1 MGRATDYSGE
11 SHRGLQSVGRSYPCP
26 LCYLDRLTVLAGN
39 LLNEIDD
46 AAPKLGFVDPDE
58 SLCQQEPF
66 GAGKEIRHIGRR
78 GCVFHSVGRT
88 VQVGRALVE
97 ERYWHLKDMGD
108 LLQPA
113 GPDAVGAFLVFLHL
127 LEGEAKCGTQLFLAH
142 CKHNAAHAQS
152 IVIFS
157 LHAMPKSRFRESAQ
171 GDKWSFCLTAGKIG
185 PRIRREHEQETA
197 PEPHIG
203 L

>member
-66 GAGKEIRHIGRR
+66 GAGKEIPHVGRR

-97 ERYWHLKDMGD
+97 ERYWYLKDMGD

-127 LEGEAKCGTQLFLAH
+127 LVGDAERLGPRRRTLLVPEGYGRFAATGWPRCGWRL
-142 CKHNAAHAQS
+142 
-152 IVIFS
+152 
-157 LHAMPKSRFRESAQ
+157 SRFSA
-171 GDKWSFCLTAGKIG
+171 LAG
-185 PRIRREHEQETA
+185 R
-197 PEPHIG
+197 
-203 L
+203 